1 MERRAGPSD
10 TEARSGIIRR
20 KRQEEPMY
28 LLDYPL
34 APAPIL
40 DPSADAERAY
50 AEAAGLPYLDAPEPL
65 SPLAL
70 LELILRTPA

>member
-1 MERRAGPSD
+1 
-10 TEARSGIIRR
+10 
-20 KRQEEPMY
+20 MY

-34 APAPIL
+34 APAPML

-50 AEAAGLPYLDAPEPL
+50 AEAAGLPYFDAPEPL